1 MYYYIRRD
9 ETGLIISSLK
19 SKNPS
24 PYPKCEEI
32 TKEEWESIFGIEIE
46 ESEPI
51 LELSPIALASR
62 EGIEEC

>member
-1 MYYYIRRD
+1 MYYYIRKD
-9 ETGLIISSLK
+9 ETGMIITSLK
-19 SKNPS
+19 SNEPS

-32 TKEEWESIFGIEIE
+32 SKEEWESIFGIEIE
-46 ESEPI
+46 ESQPT